1 MIYNSRVNWALKVA
15 YGAHM
20 GQKDRAGVP
29 YIFHP
34 YHLAEQMDTDD
45 EIIVAL
51 LHDIIEDT
59 DLSLNDLIKLDDAEV
74 FTPEIIEALQFLTHR
89 KDAHYSDYIYR
100 IRKNDLA
107 TKVKLADLK
116 HNSDMTRLKKIKE
129 SDLKRNK
136 KYSLAIKALE
146 TDSDKSALLILKKM
160 DDFEDS
166 GKII

>member
-20 GQKDRAGVP
+20 NQTDRAGVP

-59 DLSLNDLIKLDDAEV
+59 ELSLNDLRELDNADV

-89 KDAHYSDYIYR
+89 NDVHYSDYIYR
-100 IRKNDLA
+100 IRKSKLA
-107 TKVKLADLK
+107 TKIKLADLK
-116 HNSDMTRLKKIKE
+116 HNSDISRLKKVKE
-129 SDLKRNK
+129 SDFKRNK

-146 TDSDKSALLILKKM
+146 TDSEKSALLILKKM
-160 DDFEDS
+160 DDFENS